1 MKIIFPKNQ
10 FWISLSVAFLL
21 LLYTNLT
28 KADEGNPLR
37 PKRVTR
43 YHYEMT
49 SYDLG
54 PKYENGR
61 YGDGKYD
68 TFIYQSYDRKPILK
82 KYDFNY
88 DGATDTVQ
96 EWIRIENLEIETRD
110 RDFDGRVDFA
120 LYTYPKRQYLFK
132 DENQDGAFDY
142 LAVKKCEIK
151 KTTCFDG
158 REETY
163 TIYVPVFQIASLNE
177 PVASSSSRFLRE
189 MLTQYNLKEEFDY
202 ILSEFVE
209 KREELQKLLDN
220 QDWENLFTKTIEYLD
235 LPSKLPMQIF
245 IVRPEDML
253 KQNQHFKSGNAVVP
267 AYVRFPNIFIL
278 SPKHLGNDLNLWLK
292 VVDHE
297 ILHAVQNQR
306 IFYYIH
312 QNKTKATW
320 DDCLQHYFNR
330 NDWIKFRTPPL
341 SEEDL
346 KMIVKFADLP
356 ETVAHVELEAYLF
369 QIKRVYLYNPP
380 DLDGSILERMMG
392 AHIYKEIIE
401 EKGWATDPFFDYV
414 MNDAKD
420 GLPPLSNRERE
431 SHQYKYLKSCLLKL
445 QFEK

>member
-1 MKIIFPKNQ
+1 MKVIFPKNQ
-10 FWISLSVAFLL
+10 FWISLLVAFLPL
-21 LLYTNLT
+21 LHTNLT
-28 KADEGNPLR
+28 KADEGNPLQ

-43 YHYEMT
+43 YHYKMI

-88 DGATDTVQ
+88 DGVTDTVQ

-110 RDFDGRVDFA
+110 QDFDGRVDTA

-132 DENQDGAFDY
+132 DENQDGAFDH
-142 LAVKKCEIK
+142 LIVKKCEIK

-163 TIYVPVFQIASLNE
+163 TIYAPVFQITHMTE
-177 PVASSSSRFLRE
+177 PVASSSPRFLRE
-189 MLTQYNLKEEFDY
+189 MLTKYNLKEELDY
-202 ILSEFVE
+202 VLSEFME
-209 KREELQKLLDN
+209 KREELQRLLNN
-220 QDWENLFTKTIEYLD
+220 QDWENLFRKTIEYLD
-235 LPSKLPMQIF
+235 LPSKLPMRIF

-253 KQNQHFKSGNAVVP
+253 KENQHFKSGNASVP
-267 AYVRFPNIFIL
+267 AYTKFPNIFVL
-278 SPKHLGNDLNLWLK
+278 SPKHLGNDLSLWLS

-297 ILHAVQNQR
+297 MLHAVQSQR

-312 QNKTKATW
+312 RNKTEATW
-320 DDCLQHYFNR
+320 DDCLHHFDR
-330 NDWIKFRTPPL
+330 NDWITFSASPL

-346 KMIVKFADLP
+346 KMIDKFNQLP
-356 ETVAHVELEAYLF
+356 ASIAYKELEAYLF

-380 DLDGSILERMMG
+380 DLDGSTLERMMG

-401 EKGWATDPFFDYV
+401 EKGLATDPFFDYV

-420 GLPPLSNRERE
+420 ALPPLSNKERE
-431 SHQYKYLKSCLLKL
+431 SHQYKYLKSALLKL